1 MDLNRVI
8 TELRMEWAPNR
19 QYKRDECGVLQ
30 THISNWLLKLEL
42 GAVGGLN
49 FCRLVRPGLAYF
61 SAERLYANHYFW
73 KQPCD
78 NNPASMGVE
87 CHFSSSIRAHSF
99 PLIRFGCL
107 WLVLAHNIHLHS
119 IWKQI

>member
-30 THISNWLLKLEL
+30 TYISNWLLKLEL

-61 SAERLYANHYFW
+61 SAERTTT
-73 KQPCD
+73 QPRW
-78 NNPASMGVE
+78 V
-87 CHFSSSIRAHSF
+87 SSVIFHRA
-99 PLIRFGCL
+99 FGHTRL
-107 WLVLAHNIHLHS
+107 R
-119 IWKQI
+119 